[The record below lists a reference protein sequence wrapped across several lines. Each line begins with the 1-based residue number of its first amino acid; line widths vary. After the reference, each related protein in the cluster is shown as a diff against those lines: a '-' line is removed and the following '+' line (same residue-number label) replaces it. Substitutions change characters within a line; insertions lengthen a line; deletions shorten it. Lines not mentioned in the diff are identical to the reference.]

1 MPLNWPTS
9 KLRDLADVRVSN
21 VDKKSYAAERPIRLC
36 NYMDVYANDYLTSAL
51 IDFMRA
57 TASPS
62 EIERFALHAGDV
74 VITKDSETPDDI
86 GVPAVM
92 VEDIDG
98 LVCGYHLALIRPKA
112 SVHPTFLAKQ
122 LASAQTIRY
131 FAAHATGST
140 RFGLTIGTIEKLDV
154 PNPPIAE
161 QSKIAEVHST
171 VDRAIEQTEA
181 LIAKQQ
187 RIKIGLMQDLLT
199 RGIDEHGDLRSE
211 QTHKFKDSPLGR
223 IPVEWEVRD
232 LQSLLANVSSPMR
245 SGPFGSALL
254 KEELVDSGVPLLGID
269 NVLPERFVPD
279 FKRFVSPKKAVQLH
293 RFRVRPRDLMIT
305 IMGTVGR
312 CCVVPENIGEALS
325 SKHVWTLSLNQDL
338 YSPFL
343 ACLQINHSPWVHE
356 HFARDQQGG
365 IMASIRSET
374 LRTTRLP
381 TPPPPEMLRIKQIL
395 RAAADDLRKI
405 ENTMGKMALL
415 KSGLM
420 QDLLTGNR
428 RVTALLERREGVM
441 T

>member
-1 MPLNWPTS
+1 MS
-9 KLRDLADVRVSN
+9 
-21 VDKKSYAAERPIRLC
+21 
-36 NYMDVYANDYLTSAL
+36 
-51 IDFMRA
+51 RA
-57 TASPS
+57 S
-62 EIERFALHAGDV
+62 HAGRFDNAYFFYALKQWEPYLKGQTSGSG
-74 VITKDSETPDDI
+74 IPH
-86 GVPAVM
+86 
-92 VEDIDG
+92 IDKEI
-98 LVCGYHLALIRPKA
+98 LSNLAI
-112 SVHPTFLAKQ
+112 
-122 LASAQTIRY
+122 
-131 FAAHATGST
+131 
-140 RFGLTIGTIEKLDV
+140 IEFDLR
-154 PNPPIAE
+154 E
-161 QSKIAEVHST
+161 QGKIAKVLST

-187 RIKIGLMQDLLT
+187 RIKTGLMRDLLT
-199 RGIDEHGDLRSE
+199 RGIDEHGDLRSA
-211 QTHKFKDSPLGR
+211 QIHKFKDSPLGR

-269 NVLPERFVPD
+269 NVLPENFVPD
-279 FKRFVSPKKAVQLH
+279 FSRFVSPTKAVQLQ

-325 SKHVWTLSLNQDL
+325 SKHIWTLSLNQDL

-356 HFARDQQGG
+356 HFARDEQGG

-381 TPPPPEMLRIKQIL
+381 TPPPPEMLRIEQIM
-395 RAAADDLRKI
+395 RAVADDLRKI
-405 ENTMGKMALL
+405 ENMMGKMALL
-415 KSGLM
+415 KTGLM

-428 RVTALLERREGVM
+428 RVTARLARRGDDMSDRARNGGHADVAP
-441 T
+441 